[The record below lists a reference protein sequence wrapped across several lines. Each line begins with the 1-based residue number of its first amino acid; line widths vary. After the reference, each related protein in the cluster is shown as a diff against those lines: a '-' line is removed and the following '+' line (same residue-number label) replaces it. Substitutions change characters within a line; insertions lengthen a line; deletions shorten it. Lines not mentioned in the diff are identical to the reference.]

1 MAPRLRR
8 RSTSMG
14 PWATDPPLLLA
25 PWRLRPA
32 RTRSRAGG
40 SGSSA
45 NGCAGALGLPGRR
58 TSATWRRS
66 ASGPVARAARVPA
79 TSTGSSSAGTWRTC
93 RPAATPVPASPARLP
108 RSGRTSAGAAGA
120 VSSPTTRPGASEPLH
135 QGGGSLQC
143 SPLPSSRCCSRVGE
157 EGRAL
162 ARGGCGTNVP
172 GRGARAVGGA
182 TPVPDGQRHT
192 RCATTQSWSSS
203 MRPACESRSS
213 AASTAGASTFGRAR

>member
-108 RSGRTSAGAAGA
+108 RSGRTSAGAGGAGF
-120 VSSPTTRPGASEPLH
+120 SPRTLPSASDPLH
-135 QGGGSLQC
+135 RAGGSPQC
-143 SPLPSSRCCSRVGE
+143 CPLPRSKSCSRVGE
-157 EGRAL
+157 EGHAL
-162 ARGGCGTNVP
+162 ARERRRTTVTERRARAMLPMGPT
-172 GRGARAVGGA
+172 RGARWRA
-182 TPVPDGQRHT
+182 
-192 RCATTQSWSSS
+192 RCATTRSWSSCT
-203 MRPACESRSS
+203 RPACESPSS
-213 AASTAGASTFGRAR
+213 AASTVGVSTFGRAR